1 MEAHLKAVYYSKYMV
16 TSVMLWQDPVSG
28 FDATGVHATYI
39 DNENSTGLEVL
50 LLITKFFN
58 NLTGYKRAF

>member
-1 MEAHLKAVYYSKYMV
+1 MV